1 MRIAPLTFVA
11 LALAAGSAAAQQVDT
26 RYTVEKTAEGYVRMD
41 TVTGEMS
48 ICTERDGQLLCRL
61 AADERDAWQDEIGR
75 LETRLEAV
83 ERQLAEMKERPAAGQ
98 LPDEEEFEKSLSMME
113 LFIRRFMDIVK
124 DLDTDGAGSQKT

>member
-26 RYTVEKTAEGYVRMD
+26 RYTLEKTAEGYVRMD

-83 ERQLAEMKERPAAGQ
+83 SG
-98 LPDEEEFEKSLSMME
+98 SLQ
-113 LFIRRFMDIVK
+113 R
-124 DLDTDGAGSQKT
+124 